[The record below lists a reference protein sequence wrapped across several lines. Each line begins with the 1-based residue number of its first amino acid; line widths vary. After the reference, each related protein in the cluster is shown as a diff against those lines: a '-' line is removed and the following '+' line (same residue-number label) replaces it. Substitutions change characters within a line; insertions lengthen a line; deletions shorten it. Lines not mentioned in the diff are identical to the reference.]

1 MSQRL
6 ECPAKPW
13 RPPAP
18 PYRPGWLVGLRIA
31 LGLSGDLLDTLPAD
45 CYSRDVVSVPIGRRR
60 VFIVN
65 HPDLIRHIMV
75 DEVNDYPKSD
85 LMVAALEP
93 LIGQGVLISSGDTWS
108 RHRTMLA
115 PAFEQL
121 RLGQMFPAMQSAVE
135 ACISRLAARD
145 DEEVVD
151 LEECLSHVTADI
163 MMRTLFS
170 APIEGDDAH
179 RVYSAFLRFQRRVPQ
194 FNLRVVLAS
203 DPERPDP
210 IPDEA
215 IVDARVVRRLM
226 ADLLDDRR
234 QRLGRGEVFLDF
246 AQALMDARDADGR
259 ALTTLEL
266 IDELAVF
273 FLAGHETTASSLA
286 WTMFMLSQQP
296 DTLRQVRA
304 EIDRELGGRAFSFQ
318 DVRSLALVRNVFRE
332 GLRLYPPAA
341 FLTRRAMRAGTL
353 GGYAMPAGSF
363 IVISPWL
370 VHRQERFWPDADRFD
385 PSRFDREQGQQP
397 GTFIPFGLG
406 PRVCIG
412 AGIAQLEASLILT
425 ELLRRFSFVPVSPA
439 TVYPV
444 SRVTIR
450 PAHGIPVRIQPVP
463 SAG

>member
-1 MSQRL
+1 MSGRTGRSAGL
-6 ECPAKPW
+6 W

-31 LGLSGDLLDTLPAD
+31 LGLSRDLLDTLPSD
-45 CYSRDVVSVPIGRRR
+45 CYSRDVVTVPIGRRR

-65 HPDLIRHIMV
+65 HPNLIRRILV
-75 DEVNDYPKSD
+75 DEVDNYPKSD

-93 LIGQGVLISSGDTWS
+93 LIGQGVLISAGETWS
-108 RHRTMLA
+108 RHRAMLA

-121 RLGQMFPAMQSAVE
+121 RLGQMFPAMQSAV
-135 ACISRLAARD
+135 ADCITRLGAVD
-145 DEEVVD
+145 PQEVID

-170 APIEGDDAH
+170 APIGGDDAH
-179 RVYSAFLRFQRRVPQ
+179 RVFSAFLRFQHRVPQ

-203 DPERPDP
+203 DPECPDP
-210 IPDEA
+210 MPAEA
-215 IVDARVVRRLM
+215 IADARVVRRLM
-226 ADLLDDRR
+226 ADLLNDRR
-234 QRLGRGEVFLDF
+234 QRLGRGEVFVDF
-246 AQALMDARDADGR
+246 AQALMDARDPDGR
-259 ALTTLEL
+259 SLTTTEL
-266 IDELAVF
+266 VDELAVF

-296 DTLRQVRA
+296 DTLQQLRR
-304 EIDRELGGRAFSFQ
+304 EIDQELGSRAFGFQ

-341 FLTRRAMRAGTL
+341 FLTRRAMRSGTL
-353 GGYAMPAGSF
+353 DGRIIPAGSF

-370 VHRQERFWPDADRFD
+370 VHRQERFWPHADRFD
-385 PSRFDREQGQQP
+385 PSRFDREESQLP

-425 ELLRRFSFVPVSPA
+425 ELLRRFSFVPVAPA
-439 TVYPV
+439 TVQPV

-450 PAHGIPVRIQPVP
+450 PAYGLPTRIQPVL
-463 SAG
+463 STG

>member
-1 MSQRL
+1 MTAHHGHAAEL
-6 ECPAKPW
+6 W

-31 LGLSGDLLDTLPAD
+31 LGLSGDLLDTLPSD

-65 HPDLIRHIMV
+65 HPDLIRRIMV
-75 DEVNDYPKSD
+75 EEVDLYPKSD

-93 LIGQGVLISSGDTWS
+93 LLGQGVLISAGDTWS
-108 RHRTMLA
+108 RHRAMLA

-121 RLGQMFPAMQSAVE
+121 RLGQMFPAMQSAVV
-135 ACISRLAARD
+135 ACVERLAESD
-145 DEEVVD
+145 PEQVVD
-151 LEECLSHVTADI
+151 LEACLSHVTADI

-170 APIEGDDAH
+170 EPIEGDDAH
-179 RVYSAFLRFQRRVPQ
+179 RVFSAFLRFQRRAPQ

-210 IPDEA
+210 MPAEA
-215 IVDARVVRRLM
+215 VEDARVVRSLM
-226 ADLLDDRR
+226 ADLLHDRR
-234 QRLGRGEVFLDF
+234 QRLGRGEVFFDF

-259 ALTTLEL
+259 SLTAAEL
-266 IDELAVF
+266 VDELAVF

-296 DTLRQVRA
+296 HTLERLRS
-304 EIDRELGGRAFSFQ
+304 EIHRELGGRAFAFQ
-318 DVRSLALVRNVFRE
+318 DVRSLGLVRNVFRE

-341 FLTRRAMRAGTL
+341 FLTRRATRAGTL

-370 VHRQERFWPDADRFD
+370 VHRQERFWPHADRFD
-385 PSRFDREQGQQP
+385 PSRFDREESQQP

-425 ELLRRFSFVPVSPA
+425 ELLRRFSFVPVAPA
-439 TVYPV
+439 DVHPV

-450 PAHGIPVRIQPVP
+450 PSHGIPVRIHPIAQPV
-463 SAG
+463 